1 MILRSLKIGVTS
13 NLPAGGNATGLCGI
27 VKIMMLLG
35 GFHAVRVRR
44 QAAELLVRHLGGDLA
59 LVDEVCRIRGLRKE
73 LAIRPCWS
81 TQGHDRPFYTIF
93 YRGGRF

>member
-1 MILRSLKIGVTS
+1 M
-13 NLPAGGNATGLCGI
+13 TGLRGI
-27 VKIMMLLG
+27 VEIIVLLG
-35 GFHAVRVRR
+35 GCHAVHLQRR
-44 QAAELLVRHLGGDLA
+44 AAELLVRHLGGDLA

-93 YRGGRF
+93 FREGAFK